1 MQELLIGIAIVAVW
15 IILQTVVLP
24 RFGVPT

>member
-1 MQELLIGIAIVAVW
+1 MQDLLAGIVIVAVW
-15 IILQTVVLP
+15 IILQVFVLP

>member
-1 MQELLIGIAIVAVW
+1 MQELLIGIAIAAVW

-24 RFGVPT
+24 RCGVPT